1 MFINMH
7 FLLCFSFILWQ
18 NCHHPLLELSFEG
31 EKANTGARGT
41 LQQEHRL
48 CRLTQRRH
56 KHTADEIKSKI
67 LQGWLYTHRHTYN
80 STGKRRR
87 RTILRSVPSQLSL
100 VPFSS
105 YLHIVAQQF
114 FRLPPHDLFYPYTP
128 KTPFRFAPVGLLAR
142 TRKKKERDS
151 AVVRINFKYYQNKR
165 GTLLGGLYWSLHLWL
180 LG

>member
-1 MFINMH
+1 M
-7 FLLCFSFILWQ
+7 
-18 NCHHPLLELSFEG
+18 
-31 EKANTGARGT
+31 
-41 LQQEHRL
+41 
-48 CRLTQRRH
+48 
-56 KHTADEIKSKI
+56 
-67 LQGWLYTHRHTYN
+67 
-80 STGKRRR
+80 STGSAASLSVVTNTLPMKLNRKFSRDGSTHTDTHTTAQEKRRR

-114 FRLPPHDLFYPYTP
+114 FRLPPHDLFYPYSP

-165 GTLLGGLYWSLHLWL
+165 VTLLGGLYWSSHLWL